1 MGDDERPSFSL
12 GRRPFTVDHDPDA
25 KVPTP
30 PGWRGAQARVIAA
43 VVIVALLVFSVVYVV
58 VAAAG

>member
-12 GRRPFTVDHDPDA
+12 GRRPYKVEHDPDA

-43 VVIVALLVFSVVYVV
+43 VLIVALLVFSLVYAVVT
-58 VAAAG
+58 AGV